1 MKTKKSKEK
10 NTKRKLQKINTKEY
24 ERLGSSSIV
33 NTKSFSTRQS
43 FGAASEVR
51 QISAEEYLRNQ

>member
-1 MKTKKSKEK
+1 MTSKKSKEK
-10 NTKRKLQKINTKEY
+10 NLKKKLQKINTKEY
-24 ERLGSSSIV
+24 ERLGSSSVV

-51 QISAEEYLRNQ
+51 QISVEEYLRDQ

>member
-10 NTKRKLQKINTKEY
+10 NIKKKLQEIDTKEH
-24 ERLGSSSIV
+24 ERLGSSSVV

>member
-1 MKTKKSKEK
+1 MSSKKSKEK
-10 NTKRKLQKINTKEY
+10 NLKKKLQKINTKEY
-24 ERLGSSSIV
+24 ERLGSSSVV

-51 QISAEEYLRNQ
+51 QISVEEYLRDQ

>member
-1 MKTKKSKEK
+1 MSSKKSKEK
-10 NTKRKLQKINTKEY
+10 NLKKKLQKINTKEY
-24 ERLGSSSIV
+24 ERLGSSSVV

-51 QISAEEYLRNQ
+51 QISVEEYLNDR

>member
-10 NTKRKLQKINTKEY
+10 NTKRKLKKINTKEY

>member
-1 MKTKKSKEK
+1 MKSKKSKAK
-10 NTKRKLQKINTKEY
+10 NIKKKLQKINTREY

-33 NTKSFSTRQS
+33 NTKSFTTRQS

-51 QISAEEYLRNQ
+51 KISVEEYLRNQ

>member
-1 MKTKKSKEK
+1 MKSKKSKAK
-10 NTKRKLQKINTKEY
+10 NIKEKLQKINTKEY

-33 NTKSFSTRQS
+33 NTKSFPPRQS

-51 QISAEEYLRNQ
+51 KISVEEYLRNQ